1 MSALGH
7 NRKCKGRRMKIV
19 LSLVQQIGGTLSIG
33 PGDKGLRTHLLVEF

>member
-7 NRKCKGRRMKIV
+7 NRKCKGLRMKIV

-33 PGDKGLRTHLLVEF
+33 PGDNGLGTHFLVKF